1 MSSDDSGKIWD
12 AIDKLRSSQEDTNK
26 TLQGISV
33 ILHERCQAREA
44 AHKYALDVI
53 REYQEKQFEKHD
65 IRMSKI
71 ELDVSLLG
79 LTKARLVGFGL
90 GLAAMSSFLTA
101 ILMKMIFGGAMS

>member
-1 MSSDDSGKIWD
+1 MSPDDSGKIWD

-44 AHKYALDVI
+44 AHKYSLDVI

-65 IRMSKI
+65 IRMAKI

-79 LTKARLVGFGL
+79 LTKARKAVRKARHPHGQN
-90 GLAAMSSFLTA
+90 
-101 ILMKMIFGGAMS
+101 